1 VGVAW
6 LATHHPGR
14 VKAWLDDGLTGADL
28 H

>member
-14 VKAWLDDGLTGADL
+14 VKAWLDDGLTGLEVD
-28 H
+28 